1 MNNNMV
7 TRQEM
12 KKNKIIDATLKCIYE
27 HGIENLSLRSI
38 AKEAE
43 INQSDINYY
52 FKSKENLLTEFM
64 FSLFKRYISDIT
76 RRFKESDPPE
86 KKLQAL
92 FKAGI
97 NFAAK
102 QKKLFVVFIDCWS
115 LCMRSPHLQQIFWKY
130 HKKQYKN
137 VSDILEKYVGEEV
150 LNDVQKD
157 TLTVLIIS
165 FFAGMGI
172 LRYASKKPFD
182 YKRYSEEF
190 RKKIFS

>member
-1 MNNNMV
+1 MNNIGL
-7 TRQEM
+7 TKYE
-12 KKNKIIDATLKCIYE
+12 KKKVIILDATFKCIYE
-27 HGIENLSLRSI
+27 HGIKNLSLRSI
-38 AKEAE
+38 AKEAKV
-43 INQSDINYY
+43 NKSDLLYY
-52 FKSKENLLTEFM
+52 FKNKENLLTEFM
-64 FSLFKRYISDIT
+64 FFLFKRYISDIT

-130 HKKQYKN
+130 HEKQYKN
-137 VSDILEKYVGEEV
+137 VSDIVEKYVGEEV

-157 TLTVLIIS
+157 TLTVFIIS